1 MPPKRRRRF
10 QGLYYHSSPP
20 KVLPMNGQSSNQGR
34 KRRDI
39 DDFSVKLSTIRIWMH
54 EKDIGK
60 LTRILWAGQGSRLC
74 QQASTNPRV
83 KRFLAAVPYVMN
95 SIKDVHQAVI
105 DNNLETLQA
114 KMESPVP
121 PALITCRDANGL
133 NLIHKAAGLGHTKIL
148 EYLIGIWPD
157 GAAET
162 DITGKTPLHWA
173 ASHKNNMRCYTL
185 LTEAGCD
192 EEALDYKM
200 KSPTYYR
207 HKPHEIERAFLVYV
221 PEAPRVSP
229 DVATDWEALSE
240 DIGDGGKKLD
250 IKIPDTN
257 GFHGRTTDDSIEN
270 TSEVD
275 LNDGVSA
282 TDEEPQAAA
291 ITNGNGDDSAPQTPA
306 EDDGEAAN
314 DEEDGEEEPAL
325 TNGATETSD
334 VNGHDAAEAE
344 DETEDTK
351 AAEVAGEA
359 AVDTDAEAEAPA
371 DVDAD
376 ADIKGDVEAD
386 AQANPEVEATEAE
399 TNMKALNHTTTTKTN
414 GNEEHAEQKESE
426 AVATAVDDSKDMA
439 ESEIVENETKS
450 EESGETEKVEDRK
463 EESEEITNEESEPNV
478 REKDEEKPKTA
489 EVVDNTEDET
499 KESESNEKE
508 KDEMKDEE
516 KPKTAE
522 KKEDNTVEET
532 KENEVKENEIE
543 SETTNTEGKIEET
556 KISELS
562 TEPRIESGDTKEHKE
577 QVQIGETEEKQ
588 TEAEEKTET
597 EAGAKAEATNGDK
610 KDNQVDEVQQAED
623 HKNDEEVNKLEENV
637 NNVVDETATADTT
650 EAVKDIV
657 KEVSED
663 VVTKKEGLEEVKEK
677 GEENEDIDKNFRGE
691 NKENDNEKK
700 LNEKEILENA
710 KEKEDTTN
718 KSAVE
723 EVESKDNDEEIQKD
737 KETERGEAK
746 ETQEHV
752 LPEGKENN
760 IEKDEKSATE
770 NEKVIATKAI
780 EAKESNDATENA
792 EENTNLSEE
801 KEEIKENK
809 NENEA
814 INSESNESNIEKDE
828 PNKDTT
834 NVDNTKSA
842 QPDTTM
848 KHSPEKNNEN
858 NNGEKSTQEASNAND
873 KTEEEEASNKTKQEV
888 EENYE
893 QTTTENDSTEN
904 VLPQNGGLEVAS
916 EQYCKETGESMN
928 KEKLETIDEHAI
940 SNSEQVGGKIP
951 RLTTAKLSRGK
962 RNGSAKRSGS
972 GKKKTDTLVEGENES
987 DGEYDEDDED
997 EQKHE
1002 HENENE
1008 AATDSENDTNNGYE
1022 SDNEPAV
1029 DTASEHEA
1037 ASEADEN
1044 DDEVQVV
1051 TEPQPADKLDE
1062 NHNEAKYDSGDG
1074 ASSPTSS
1081 LAIEGFVTGASED
1094 NRVQSQSAAYV
1105 HEVLTLSIQQSDIR
1119 EAIEA
1124 GDMEQ
1129 LAQIVL
1135 NGDGKKLVNM
1145 RSHNP
1150 DIQAFLSNVPNY
1162 MSKIRRVHEA
1172 AREGSLLALQ
1182 QALDR
1187 RKFAIAKDDISPN
1200 GATPLH
1206 VAVLFGNTD
1215 IVRYLAARFPE
1226 TTTITDNDGRTALH
1240 YAATINDN
1248 GHFYNVLTQLGANSK
1263 ALDKLGHTPE
1273 FYQNKDEAKDILNYK
1288 QLLSNFGA
1296 EELEDELL
1304 NDQVPDDL
1312 HSSRRQLQDVDIN
1325 RTLERCF
1332 SVIEESSKALSGSAA
1347 SALAHRK
1354 PLTASTLQVS
1364 VISYLSRFLKRSVFE
1379 KIRLRQTRLDHNL
1392 FDVIWPSMRKT
1403 SKVRLL
1409 EEDISC
1415 GVIAPDFDVY
1425 VVFQEFLVP
1434 LIKDMHCMSVN
1445 EDFKPHPRIAFF
1457 PMENAVRLN
1466 TAAFIFDDESNLIQR
1481 CTVECSRNLE
1491 DFELPVNLTIGQ
1503 VEQAERMIMGKI
1515 FTNHFVEAIGETES
1529 GSYYT
1534 LTEILEENSE
1544 IYATLQKLG
1553 LLIPL
1558 LDMKDT
1564 VQSAESLAF
1573 NGSLWP
1579 YGRGVYINS
1588 ANNLALWLNCQEHL
1602 RVISTSSDANAA
1614 NMGVAYTRVGRVISF
1629 LERELHFKES
1639 YFLGYLQA
1647 RPAYLGTGLKFT
1659 TTINLPNLMKEVDNL
1674 RHLSSVRGL
1683 NLITCATSKSDVQL
1697 VNMQSLGV
1705 IEYVLFQDYC
1715 TAVTNIVSL
1724 EKDMSL
1730 TNSKHIASMLVKIFR
1745 RKKNSL
1751 VERN

>member
-257 GFHGRTTDDSIEN
+257 GFHGRNTDDSIEN

-282 TDEEPQAAA
+282 TDEEPQTAA

-306 EDDGEAAN
+306 EDDEEAAN
-314 DEEDGEEEPAL
+314 GAEEGGEEEPAL
-325 TNGATETSD
+325 TNGAAETND
-334 VNGHDAAEAE
+334 VNGHDGAEVDVE
-344 DETEDTK
+344 VEDTEAAK
-351 AAEVAGEA
+351 AEA
-359 AVDTDAEAEAPA
+359 AVDADAEAEAQA
-371 DVDAD
+371 DVG
-376 ADIKGDVEAD
+376 ADIKADVEAD

-426 AVATAVDDSKDMA
+426 AASTAVNDNKDTA
-439 ESEIVENETKS
+439 ESEIAENGTKI
-450 EESGETEKVEDRK
+450 EESGETEKVEERK
-463 EESEEITNEESEPNV
+463 EESEDITNEESESNV
-478 REKDEEKPKTA
+478 KEVDDVKDEEQPKTA

-499 KESESNEKE
+499 KENESNVKE
-508 KDEMKDEE
+508 KDEMKDED

-522 KKEDNTVEET
+522 KKDIVNTEDET

-543 SETTNTEGKIEET
+543 SETTNTEGKIEDT
-556 KISELS
+556 KVSDLS
-562 TEPRIESGDTKEHKE
+562 IEPHIESGDAHTEEYKE
-577 QVQIGETEEKQ
+577 QTPMGEEEQQQK
-588 TEAEEKTET
+588 EAQ
-597 EAGAKAEATNGDK
+597 AEATNGDEEENK
-610 KDNQVDEVQQAED
+610 AAEVQQVGEQVAD
-623 HKNDEEVNKLEENV
+623 HKSESEVNELELNV
-637 NNVVDETATADTT
+637 NNAVDETAPADTT

-657 KEVSED
+657 KE
-663 VVTKKEGLEEVKEK
+663 
-677 GEENEDIDKNFRGE
+677 
-691 NKENDNEKK
+691 
-700 LNEKEILENA
+700 
-710 KEKEDTTN
+710 
-718 KSAVE
+718 
-723 EVESKDNDEEIQKD
+723 QKD
-737 KETERGEAK
+737 
-746 ETQEHV
+746 
-752 LPEGKENN
+752 
-760 IEKDEKSATE
+760 
-770 NEKVIATKAI
+770 
-780 EAKESNDATENA
+780 
-792 EENTNLSEE
+792 
-801 KEEIKENK
+801 
-809 NENEA
+809 
-814 INSESNESNIEKDE
+814 
-828 PNKDTT
+828 
-834 NVDNTKSA
+834 
-842 QPDTTM
+842 
-848 KHSPEKNNEN
+848 
-858 NNGEKSTQEASNAND
+858 
-873 KTEEEEASNKTKQEV
+873 
-888 EENYE
+888 
-893 QTTTENDSTEN
+893 
-904 VLPQNGGLEVAS
+904 
-916 EQYCKETGESMN
+916 
-928 KEKLETIDEHAI
+928 
-940 SNSEQVGGKIP
+940 
-951 RLTTAKLSRGK
+951 
-962 RNGSAKRSGS
+962 
-972 GKKKTDTLVEGENES
+972 
-987 DGEYDEDDED
+987 
-997 EQKHE
+997 E

-1008 AATDSENDTNNGYE
+1008 AATDSENETNNGYE

-1037 ASEADEN
+1037 ESEADEN

-1051 TEPQPADKLDE
+1051 TEPQTADKLDE
-1062 NHNEAKYDSGDG
+1062 NHNEAKYDNGDG

-1145 RSHNP
+1145 HSHNP

-1325 RTLERCF
+1325 RTLDRCF

-1415 GVIAPDFDVY
+1415 GIIAPDFDVY

-1534 LTEILEENSE
+1534 LTEILEEDSE

-1564 VQSAESLAF
+1564 VQGAESLAF

-1674 RHLSSVRGL
+1674 RHLCSVRGL

>member
-240 DIGDGGKKLD
+240 DIGDGGK
-250 IKIPDTN
+250 
-257 GFHGRTTDDSIEN
+257 
-270 TSEVD
+270 
-275 LNDGVSA
+275 
-282 TDEEPQAAA
+282 
-291 ITNGNGDDSAPQTPA
+291 
-306 EDDGEAAN
+306 
-314 DEEDGEEEPAL
+314 
-325 TNGATETSD
+325 
-334 VNGHDAAEAE
+334 
-344 DETEDTK
+344 
-351 AAEVAGEA
+351 
-359 AVDTDAEAEAPA
+359 
-371 DVDAD
+371 
-376 ADIKGDVEAD
+376 
-386 AQANPEVEATEAE
+386 

-657 KEVSED
+657 K
-663 VVTKKEGLEEVKEK
+663 
-677 GEENEDIDKNFRGE
+677 
-691 NKENDNEKK
+691 
-700 LNEKEILENA
+700 
-710 KEKEDTTN
+710 
-718 KSAVE
+718 
-723 EVESKDNDEEIQKD
+723 
-737 KETERGEAK
+737 
-746 ETQEHV
+746 
-752 LPEGKENN
+752 
-760 IEKDEKSATE
+760 
-770 NEKVIATKAI
+770 
-780 EAKESNDATENA
+780 
-792 EENTNLSEE
+792 
-801 KEEIKENK
+801 
-809 NENEA
+809 
-814 INSESNESNIEKDE
+814 
-828 PNKDTT
+828 
-834 NVDNTKSA
+834 
-842 QPDTTM
+842 
-848 KHSPEKNNEN
+848 
-858 NNGEKSTQEASNAND
+858 
-873 KTEEEEASNKTKQEV
+873 
-888 EENYE
+888 
-893 QTTTENDSTEN
+893 
-904 VLPQNGGLEVAS
+904 
-916 EQYCKETGESMN
+916 
-928 KEKLETIDEHAI
+928 
-940 SNSEQVGGKIP
+940 
-951 RLTTAKLSRGK
+951 
-962 RNGSAKRSGS
+962 
-972 GKKKTDTLVEGENES
+972 
-987 DGEYDEDDED
+987 